1 MVRIK
6 NLYFFYKRK
15 RDESGEGEGE
25 GEEGADPFDAP
36 PVL

>member
-25 GEEGADPFDAP
+25 GEEGVDPFDAP